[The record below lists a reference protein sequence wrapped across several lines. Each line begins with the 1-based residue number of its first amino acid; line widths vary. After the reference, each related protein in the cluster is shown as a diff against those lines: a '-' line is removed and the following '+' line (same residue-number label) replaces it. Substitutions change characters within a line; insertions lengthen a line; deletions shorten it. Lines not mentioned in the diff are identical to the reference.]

1 MLRIISH
8 RPRPHVVGGAA
19 LRGEE
24 RVFAGRSGFGTGGEA
39 QRTQISHG
47 FSQRITF
54 PTDVPKPCS
63 PNSCVVCTLAL
74 RALALRVFAGG
85 ESVKRGAV
93 LTHRPGQTS
102 ENLVISAGSACRLH
116 GKYRHCMS
124 WIQPHDE
131 AFGRKLFE
139 ACAAGPSAGKRCCE
153 KRAVG
158 GTQFSQQPNTALTV
172 AMLH

>member
-8 RPRPHVVGGAA
+8 RPRPHVVGGSA

-47 FSQRITF
+47 FSQRIAF

-63 PNSCVVCTLAL
+63 PNPCVLAL

-131 AFGRKLFE
+131 ACGRKLFE
-139 ACAAGPSAGKRCCE
+139 ACSARSSIGKGCY
-153 KRAVG
+153 KRRAID

-172 AMLH
+172 AVLD